1 MTPSEEPSAAM
12 MKENSP
18 TWAMLMEH
26 FTVVLSDCLETSA
39 PSDTQ
44 RGEDDGQYEPDD
56 QVERHASEL
65 YRNGRAVYVRA
76 HSKGGEHHHEK
87 HGCDILDNKHAENE
101 SCEPFVFQVQFVE
114 RLRDDRRR
122 RDGDHAAEKQARE
135 KRPAKQ
141 GAARESCDHHKPHL
155 DECRQ
160 NGGAACGGEPC
171 DTEFQPQAEHE
182 EDDAYL

>member
-1 MTPSEEPSAAM
+1 
-12 MKENSP
+12 
-18 TWAMLMEH
+18 MEH